1 MEGMLN
7 RQLSRTILQNIPND
21 AEFIK
26 VTTAALSPEG
36 LLERDLDTRNGILVP
51 SGAQS
56 DVGKTKHKDV
66 FDHLFPKVMINAE
79 GFILRPVLFERSE
92 KLARRLEVF
101 PKGLLDNDP
110 IDAILGVI
118 ALLDT
123 PCDGNEDCRG
133 QCEIKDAVALF

>member
-1 MEGMLN
+1 MLDKG
-7 RQLSRTILQNIPND
+7 LSRTILQDIPND

-26 VTTAALSPEG
+26 VTTAALSSEG
-36 LLERDLDTRNGILVP
+36 FLERDLDTRNRIFVP
-51 SGAQS
+51 SGAHG

-66 FDHLFPKVMINAE
+66 FDHLFPKVMIDAE
-79 GFILRPVLFERSE
+79 CFILGPVLLERSE

-118 ALLDT
+118 ALLDP
-123 PCDGNEDCRG
+123 PCDRD
-133 QCEIKDAVALF
+133 KDSGW